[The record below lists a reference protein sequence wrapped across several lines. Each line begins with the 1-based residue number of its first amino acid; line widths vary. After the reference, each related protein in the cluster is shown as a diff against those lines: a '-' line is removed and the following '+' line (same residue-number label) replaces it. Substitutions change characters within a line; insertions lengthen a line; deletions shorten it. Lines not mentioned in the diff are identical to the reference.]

1 MAKQLHK
8 IHAELT
14 MATPEQMAIEKAVN
28 EIWDTYD
35 INKSG
40 DLDKEELKKFAKD
53 AMGRMGIELDEE
65 KFESQFDSEFQAM
78 DLNKNGVIEKSEMQ
92 AFIKKLQSRL

>member
-14 MATPEQMAIEKAVN
+14 MATPEQVAIEKAVD

-35 INKSG
+35 FNKSG
-40 DLDKEELKKFAKD
+40 DLDKEEVKKFAKD
-53 AMGRMGIELDEE
+53 LMAKMNIEINEDQ
-65 KFESQFDSEFQAM
+65 FESLFDSEFQAM
-78 DLNKNGVIEKSEMQ
+78 DLNKNGVIEKTEMQ